1 MESANTRASLLNDGA
16 NRPHLVSGVCG
27 ELGGHLV
34 VVWWDGSLG
43 GYLVWWNGRV
53 SSGIGG
59 YLSGRISSYILNR
72 K

>member
-1 MESANTRASLLNDGA
+1 MGRKVSSVCDELGGY
-16 NRPHLVSGVCG
+16 LVSGVCG
-27 ELGGHLV
+27 ELGGYLV